1 MNEITRIHLAKTPYN
16 IETEAHSAL
25 RAYLDAIEKAL
36 HADADAMREIELR
49 MTELIADR
57 GIKGDMVITM
67 ADVEALQK
75 QLGDPK
81 DFAGDDVADDAVKEN
96 APKKKLMRDTSNAM
110 LGGVCSGIAAYF
122 GWDVV
127 WVRIAAVI
135 LLFATSGVMIPLYII
150 LLIVMP
156 EAKTVSDR
164 LEMAGEPITL
174 ETLKQNAT
182 ATVKRAE
189 PLLLKLFRGLVG
201 LFLIAG
207 ALAAAA
213 AVASVIVFVT
223 MRPENLNIFGSTL
236 ESIVSIGLMALGG
249 LMLAVFCGVL
259 AAMVLRK
266 NAERNFILVLIVTTI
281 IGLVSF
287 GTGVAL
293 PISHQAAI
301 RDKLVGTNT
310 TKTLVANLDNLATI
324 NVDSEAVNVHYS
336 VSSTVQEAKLAYND
350 NLVKNPKV
358 SFERQGDALFV
369 KASFTKSDACKA
381 SGVWGSFCDDR
392 PLDVYLTGPAL
403 RTITTNKA
411 DVSYAATSQDALTI
425 EQNDGALVNITSVG
439 SIGAVSVKATG
450 GSINA
455 NDATIGNVVLD
466 VSRGNS
472 TFASIKQLSVVSQTD
487 SCSEPTTVQANH
499 IGEVQVNG
507 QAWTPANTYA
517 CLSLQITDRNS

>member
-81 DFAGDDVADDAVKEN
+81 DFAGDDTTEAANPVS
-96 APKKKLMRDTSNAM
+96 KKRLMRDTSNAM

-127 WVRIAAVI
+127 WVRIAAVV

-182 ATVKRAE
+182 TTVKRAE
-189 PLLLKLFRGLVG
+189 PLLLKLFRGLIG
-201 LFLIAG
+201 LSLIAG

-213 AVASVIVFVT
+213 AVASVVVFVT
-223 MRPENLNIFGSTL
+223 MRPDVLNIFGSTL
-236 ESIVSIGLMALGG
+236 EAVVSVGLMALGG
-249 LMLAVFCGVL
+249 VMLAIFCGVL
-259 AAMVLRK
+259 ATMVLRK
-266 NAERNFILVLIVTTI
+266 NAERNFIIVLIGTTI
-281 IGLVSF
+281 IGLLSF
-287 GTGVAL
+287 GVGVAL
-293 PISHQAAI
+293 PVSHEAAI
-301 RDKLVGTNT
+301 RDKFIGTNT
-310 TKTLVANLDNLATI
+310 TKELVANLDDITTM
-324 NVDSEAVNVHYS
+324 NVAANTVNVHYT
-336 VSSTVQEAKLAYND
+336 VSSDKKEAKFSYN
-350 NLVKNPKV
+350 NYLVKNPKV
-358 SFERQGDALFV
+358 SLEREGDALIV
-369 KASFTKSDACKA
+369 RGDFTKSDACKT
-381 SGVWGSFCDDR
+381 SGVWKSFCDDR
-392 PLDVYLTGPAL
+392 PLDVYITGPVL
-403 RTITTNKA
+403 KNVVTNQA
-411 DVSYAATSQDALTI
+411 DVSYAALSQDNLSVQ
-425 EQNDGALVNITSVG
+425 QNDGALVNISSKG
-439 SIGAVSVKATG
+439 SITTLSLKANG

-466 VSRGNS
+466 TSRSNS
-472 TFASIKQLSVVSQTD
+472 TFASIRQLSVQSQTD

-499 IGEVQVNG
+499 VGEVQVNG
-507 QAWTPANTYA
+507 QTWSSANTYA
-517 CLSLQITDRNS
+517 CLSLQITDRN